1 MALHH
6 LEVCKGDS
14 KSFLIEFTEDDLPK
28 NCTGW
33 TVFFTVKTNYTDAD
47 VNALISRTD
56 VVPAGADATAGKF
69 YLNLTTA
76 QTNKA
81 VGKYWYDI
89 KIKQSTNDRQ
99 TVITGEFRV
108 NQTVTLRYS

>member
-14 KSFLIEFTEDDLPK
+14 KSFLIEFTQNDLPK
-28 NCTGW
+28 NITGW
-33 TVFFTVKTNYTDAD
+33 TIFFTVKTNYSDTD
-47 VNALISRTD
+47 VNAKISRTD

-69 YLNLTTA
+69 YLNLTTT
-76 QTNKA
+76 QTNKPA
-81 VGKYWYDI
+81 AKYWYDI

-99 TVITGEFRV
+99 LVLGGEFRI
-108 NQTVTLRYS
+108 NETVTQRYS